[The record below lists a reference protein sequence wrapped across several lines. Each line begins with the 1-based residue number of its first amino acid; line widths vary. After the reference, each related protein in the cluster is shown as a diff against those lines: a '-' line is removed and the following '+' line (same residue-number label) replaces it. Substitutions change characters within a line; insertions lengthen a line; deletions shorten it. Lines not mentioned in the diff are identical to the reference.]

1 VDENTQLRI
10 RPPKQSRSRRTLD
23 RIVEASL
30 ELLATE
36 GLAGLTVHKVVA
48 KANSSVG
55 SFYARFDGKED
66 LLDFLGERV
75 WSEALERWE
84 QALATRD
91 WSDFELSD
99 VIQGAVGLLI
109 DAQRSRSAYL
119 KALDWAS
126 GRQSDAYEAFRSEL
140 LRGLRQLILLHRNEI
155 AHPDPELAVRLGLR
169 AVLGVVDSEFRATRD
184 RLSRDLL
191 IEECRSLLLGYLTG
205 ESGEGETSVEFFDVW
220 G

>member
-184 RLSRDLL
+184 RLSRDVL